1 MKIENLTIASLVPY
15 ARNART
21 HSDAQVAQ
29 IAGSIREFGFCNPVL
44 VDADGGIIAGHGR
57 VLAARKLGMV
67 ELPCVRLGH
76 LTDVQRRAY
85 VLADNK
91 LALNAGWDE
100 AMLALELE
108 SLDGDGF
115 KLDLLG
121 FDADEL
127 DDLLDGGGHD
137 GLDDSYSRKVEAPIY
152 EPTGPKP
159 KLSDLVDEAKAKAL
173 REEIDA
179 ADIQDDIKEF
189 LRISADRHTV
199 FNFRNIAE
207 YYAHSEPTIQA
218 LMEKSAL
225 VIIDF
230 DKAIENGFVA
240 LTEKLG
246 KIADQEV
253 WNGQDA

>member
-1 MKIENLTIASLVPY
+1 MNIENLAISDLVPY

-29 IAGSIREFGFCNPVL
+29 LAGSIREFGFCNPVL
-44 VDADGGIIAGHGR
+44 IDADGGIIAGHGR
-57 VLAARKLGMV
+57 VLAAMKLGMT
-67 ELPCVRLGH
+67 ELPCVRLVH
-76 LTDVQRRAY
+76 LTAAQRRAY

-100 AMLALELE
+100 AMLALELA

-115 KLDLLG
+115 ALDILG
-121 FDADEL
+121 FDSDEL

-137 GLDDSYSRKVEAPIY
+137 GLDDSYSKKVEAPIY

-159 KLSDLVDEAKAKAL
+159 RLSELVDEAKAKAL
-173 REEIDA
+173 RDEVDA
-179 ADIQDDIKEF
+179 ADIPEDIKEF

-207 YYAHSEPTIQA
+207 YYAHSEPAIQN

-246 KIADQEV
+246 KIADQEG
-253 WNGQDA
+253 WNGHDA